1 MALLRALAGDRE
13 PDGRSAPPVDL
24 EQLDTV
30 QRGGSGA
37 IEGAPVRDARAGG
50 EGGPQGARRAGGESR
65 GEARRAEAVRRR
77 ACDGRR
83 PRRAQVQEL
92 VSISPDLVRRA
103 LGLRYAFWRCAI
115 VRTTSHRGQTP
126 GSRTAGRV
134 RIEPE
139 ISGVAVVLLGDFN
152 PAIFTPAWF
161 AMHGLLPKA
170 AADSADL
177 QVAHRQVTAF
187 STDWL
192 RLQVTSDRFAADTA
206 QAPHIR
212 VRDLVM
218 RVFKEHLTHTPTRV
232 MGINRTVHF
241 RVGSLAERD
250 RIGRA
255 LAPVEPWGRWGVELG
270 LDGEHGGMTSLIMSQ
285 IRPEGR
291 PPGGRINVKV
301 EPSSRIGDGRGCPV
315 RC

>member
-1 MALLRALAGDRE
+1 M
-13 PDGRSAPPVDL
+13 
-24 EQLDTV
+24 
-30 QRGGSGA
+30 
-37 IEGAPVRDARAGG
+37 
-50 EGGPQGARRAGGESR
+50 
-65 GEARRAEAVRRR
+65 
-77 ACDGRR
+77 
-83 PRRAQVQEL
+83 
-92 VSISPDLVRRA
+92 
-103 LGLRYAFWRCAI
+103 
-115 VRTTSHRGQTP
+115 
-126 GSRTAGRV
+126 

-161 AMHGLLPKA
+161 VMHGLLPKA
-170 AADSADL
+170 AADNADL

-192 RLQVTSDRFAADTA
+192 RLQVTSDRFVADTA

-218 RVFKEHLTHTPTRV
+218 RVFKEHLTHMPTRA

-241 RVGSLAERD
+241 RVASFAERD

-270 LDGEHGGMTSLIMSQ
+270 LDGEHGGMTSLTMSQ

-291 PPGGRINVKV
+291 PQGGRINVKV
-301 EPSSRIGDGRGCPV
+301 EPSSRIGDGRSGIFV
-315 RC
+315 EVNDHYAVHGTDTGGSSQLMGFLDRDFDTSIRRSDGIIDHIMSLAHGQGE